1 MFVVVHHLIVCFSLF
16 LVHHF
21 PYRLVCLPVSAS
33 EEGDGHG
40 VAAAAFGAGH
50 GLGVYRG
57 GKLYV
62 KRLEGVAAVVAFEFC
77 FSSYHSVS
85 KLAGRVSVSIM
96 FSVQKGMTSLY
107 GDRCDSQ
114 SRQG

>member
-1 MFVVVHHLIVCFSLF
+1 MT
-16 LVHHF
+16 
-21 PYRLVCLPVSAS
+21 
-33 EEGDGHG
+33 
-40 VAAAAFGAGH
+40 AAAVGAGH
-50 GLGVYRG
+50 GLGVCRG

-62 KRLEGVAAVVAFEFC
+62 KRLEGVAAVVAFEC
-77 FSSYHSVS
+77 SFSSYHSVS

-96 FSVQKGMTSLY
+96 FSVQKEMTSPY